1 MYLDVTMY
9 SHKKDVDRH
18 VEYCLKKIQ
27 SETERNLRSLAFAK
41 LYFNISEHEQ
51 ARRYVSTYLV
61 AQPRS
66 AEAHLLLGKV
76 LEKLGRK
83 DSALESYRTSLD
95 IEPNQKGLIL
105 KVCELLGSDDV
116 TLDSSRARY
125 WCEQAKVMSPH
136 DPAVFNL
143 RKRLASTEI
152 MGPEDVRG
160 LFVSE
165 LEHRPTDI
173 ALRVRLL
180 QHMLDN
186 NQLAEAYQH
195 AADIEEKN
203 LAIFAQHLTW
213 YETVAKV
220 LVKYKNENNSSL
232 SSQFWMLIVSV
243 FDKLVGLSLDENV
256 CSNKNT
262 SDCVRA
268 IFNFDQI
275 LFVAAENVKCPEKQ
289 FSQEFLIHFR
299 AQLCFHIAT
308 LVFKLAKKDQLKYKE
323 ASNLALPLLLLS
335 YHSSPVELHCVWLEH
350 AEESTRKLA
359 QRWHREASY
368 RCSQAGHTLQSVK
381 ERRSTFSDHVAQLS
395 TGSWRERTYKNIFIT
410 RDQQQKIK
418 SSYFVTCPQ
427 LTEVLACL
435 PNPDD
440 QIRFDETAQ
449 LVHPSSLHHMIWIGL
464 NTQPAKF
471 RCTLFDGL
479 QYSVKN
485 LSNNA
490 AENLSIL
497 DIQAFINLCV
507 FCAQS
512 SIEESKHMIYYN
524 REKPKV
530 LPASITESYGTI
542 NQTKWYISAYKM
554 YTNDCGSNYSDIR
567 MTLMKGI
574 EIVRCHGP
582 HGIDV
587 KLLVMLANTFTQRS
601 KQVSK
606 PGDVEYNEARA
617 ELYWNAAIP
626 MLDKLKNNQIIT
638 YPAKR
643 WFEYKGKDMT
653 PTEVVINIE
662 EGKLFSAV
670 QLMKKKEHERAL
682 DLLSSL
688 KSPYASYY
696 QAQTYKL
703 LADEQMSHN
712 KENVTSEMRSQH
724 IIMLSKARD
733 SFYLTLDRLREPSVD
748 RKHPLNAELGTEI
761 EKIER
766 LLSRIDP
773 DMCVNRNECDG
784 MSDENVSSVGSVG
797 DNVNTSSTP
806 AFMHHTINYVNGNM
820 SSNAPL
826 TPRHDHTF
834 SSTPFRSSN
843 YAGAVDHSYMPSSR
857 REARPSPERLD
868 AQLRQIA
875 AAKDATLAHILEQTR
890 MLMDAQ
896 RALVEEIRGLKDSF
910 TTSVDGFQDDL
921 RNLKMDINELKKD
934 TNKLKSTQINE
945 EDLYVLEE
953 EYGVDYNINP
963 ATSFNTAAGL
973 YPNFPQ
979 RLPGALQPGLPAGL
993 PSGLQG
999 GLQAG
1004 LQGGLQPGLPG
1015 AYGAP
1020 GLYGMYPMYPFGGL
1034 GLGQPGA
1041 LPFPEG
1047 VPDFRGMGSIAQG
1060 LSHTGLAQTNQPSQ
1074 LGAPLFGKLG
1084 TDHMLPSNL
1093 GLQTPLLPPPGP
1105 PAHIPASVTS
1115 YTPQIPPVAIPP
1127 PNQIPPNKAPDNVVI
1142 TASDP
1147 LPTTTVTTST
1157 PPILSVTIPPQH
1169 LKGNQHKPHNYQIS
1183 LPPAASQNMFSNV
1196 HSVTT
1201 STPPPVATQ
1210 NLLTNVAPPVYSSL
1224 TVKSPGQ
1231 PGNSNTNKTLGLQIE
1246 KSLTQ
1251 SFSSNAPNTSLTKT
1265 MASNTSNISEGS
1277 FVEEHD
1283 PCPDFKPIIPLP
1295 DEVPLNT
1302 GEENEK
1308 ILFCE
1313 HAKLYRY
1320 VEKEWKERGVGDI
1333 KILYNE
1339 KSGKVR
1345 LLMRRDQVHKICANH
1360 FITADIQLSP
1370 MSTNTCA
1377 YIWAA
1382 NDFADQNV
1390 ILEKL
1395 CVKFKTPELGKK
1407 FSESFEKAKNIS
1419 KIPSTPEVNKQT
1431 TNFAHKENLLGGF
1444 VFTSTPTF
1452 KPKTDAA
1459 ISTVIESKN
1468 DSTAAKPSP
1477 FAGFTFNTPKTTTE
1491 TLVANASEFKPVQKV
1506 TETSIQAADSSQHDE
1521 ADDDFTPTIEFKPV
1535 ISLPDLVEIKTG
1547 EENSEVLFEVKAKLL
1562 RYDSRNKEWKER
1574 GVGIIKILKDQTV
1587 RLLMRREQV
1596 HKVCCNHQLLK
1607 DMVFTYMPQN
1617 NKVLNWCAQDY
1628 SENTLKTEMFAI
1640 RFRTPELCDEF
1651 LEHIHKA
1658 QAMLDTSNNVSNA
1671 LSKST
1676 RNTHSHPSKPSSTGF
1691 GEAFK
1696 AKAGSWECGDCY
1708 VSNDEKNKNCIAC
1721 GSSRGEEST
1730 ESDSY
1735 SPQRFKP
1742 SPALTTPPIKENK
1755 PKIGMW
1761 LCKVCYIHND
1771 GKNKNCEACD
1781 SPKTELA
1788 TPVATTP
1795 AVASDWGDLYKPKVG
1810 AWNCA
1815 ACYLSNDGSAIYC
1828 VACESPKDNTIPK
1841 KDNKGGLDLGGTE
1854 QTFSFGIP
1862 ATSSSIPSSPAI
1874 NIPTVKPSTESQ
1886 IFGFKS
1892 QPTAGFTFGMA
1903 AAQTTAPATG
1913 FTFGSKPATEPSP
1926 APLNLAAKPAFAFSM
1941 NSPSEL
1947 NILST
1952 PKKDEFV
1959 FGSPNKHEFEF
1970 KPRSPR
1976 KVSGGD
1982 GDAESDGSC
1991 AEEECD
1997 NIYFKPVIPL
2007 PDKVEVKTGEEEEEV
2022 LYCHRAKLFRF
2033 INGEWKERG
2042 IGDVKILRHAAA
2054 GKLRVVM
2061 RREQVH
2067 KICLNHTLTKE
2078 VLYTSKDDKTWL
2090 FSAADYSEGEISY
2103 QQFCL
2108 RFKNAEIASQF
2119 MEAVN
2124 KSRDGSAVVI
2134 CATTTTTSSTDK
2146 SEKKPE
2152 KSDSDSDVEII
2163 SVTEVSPE
2171 LQEKA
2176 LKLQLPKNFYAYL
2189 QKPPCKGCIGCNPDD
2204 FVFSGKSTSVTN
2216 KKVAIN
2222 ETTPKVDTTVKVET
2236 TANIETTAKIE
2247 TMPNIFA
2254 KTNASTLF
2262 MTPNSTTSLFS
2273 SPNTTIFG
2281 TPMSSNSSTIT
2292 PQTPTSN
2299 SYTIT
2304 PQTPTPNSS
2313 ITPQTSKLQS
2323 PFIISTTPNLFAP
2336 TTTSNTNSP
2345 SLFGTEKLIFGQ
2357 TTITPVSK
2365 NDAPTLTHLL
2375 TQPSISIAPVIPQ
2388 ADGSKA
2394 LLAPSKLGGT
2404 LTTNIFSGKPSA
2416 ETIGSSGPSP
2426 GIFGNSTQIF
2436 GGGIKTAPVFGS
2448 PGNIFSGAKPAF
2460 TSNIFG
2466 GAPVATTTS
2475 SHVFGGNLTSA
2486 APTFGA
2492 TNFFMGAKTDAPAV
2506 VIPTAAVTT
2515 EASPFSSFS
2524 FTQQAAKLDIAP
2536 PVTTPSEIIKTPSLF
2551 GNATPAATI
2560 GLIASEAT
2568 PKEPVF
2574 HCDTGLSFAALATT
2588 PGANNFTKLQP
2599 AETTKPFAFAGA
2611 GSLVF
2616 GGGAKTESKA
2626 TADKKDKSLK
2636 GEEDE
2641 DGEAAEGGDA
2651 NEEYDPHY
2659 EPIVPLPDAIE
2670 VKTGEEEEAIKY
2682 NERAKLYRY
2691 NVDSREWKERG
2702 VGQIK
2707 LLHHPVNDTYRLLM
2721 RREQVHKLVLN
2732 QLLTP
2737 TIDLQPMYASDR
2749 AWVWAGYNYSEDGN
2763 QLEQLAVRFKNR
2775 EQALQFRQ
2783 AVLTA
2788 QTYLSTKMANPV
2800 EVSYREEED
2809 EEDVE
2814 HDDDEYGS
2822 EDSDENKSTMFEKR
2836 CTLSYQNGLHEWIT
2850 LGMGVLKMFY
2860 DSELYGARIEMVDDS
2875 GEQLSNTIVATNTV
2889 MTVEDS
2895 SCIWRAMEWML
2906 DPPMPRIL
2914 KAQFSSDVAAQEMH
2928 YNFEEAVQYAKQSGI
2943 VDELPE

>member
-1 MYLDVTMY
+1 
-9 SHKKDVDRH
+9 
-18 VEYCLKKIQ
+18 
-27 SETERNLRSLAFAK
+27 
-41 LYFNISEHEQ
+41 
-51 ARRYVSTYLV
+51 
-61 AQPRS
+61 
-66 AEAHLLLGKV
+66 
-76 LEKLGRK
+76 
-83 DSALESYRTSLD
+83 
-95 IEPNQKGLIL
+95 
-105 KVCELLGSDDV
+105 
-116 TLDSSRARY
+116 
-125 WCEQAKVMSPH
+125 MSPH

-143 RKRLASTEI
+143 RKRLAATDT

-180 QHMLDN
+180 QHMLEN
-186 NQLAEAYQH
+186 NQLTEAYQH

-203 LAIFAQHLTW
+203 LPIFAQHLTW

-220 LVKYKNENNSSL
+220 LVKYRYQNSSSL
-232 SSQFWMLIVSV
+232 SWQFWMLIVSV

-275 LFVAAENVKCPEKQ
+275 LFVAADHINCPEKQ

-308 LVFKLAKKDQLKYKE
+308 LVFKLAKKDQIKYKE

-418 SSYFVTCPQ
+418 SSYFVSCPQ
-427 LTEVLACL
+427 LGEVVARL
-435 PNPDD
+435 PNTDD

-449 LVHPSSLHHMIWIGL
+449 LVYPSSLHHMIWIGL

-485 LSNNA
+485 LTNNA

-530 LPASITESYGTI
+530 LPASITEPYGTI
-542 NQTKWYISAYKM
+542 NQTKWYTSAYKM

-601 KQVSK
+601 KQLTK
-606 PGDVEYNEARA
+606 PGDVEYNEARG

-653 PTEVVINIE
+653 PTEVTINIE

-670 QLMKKKEHERAL
+670 QLMKKKEHEHAL
-682 DLLSSL
+682 ELLSSL

-797 DNVNTSSTP
+797 ENVNSTP
-806 AFMHHTINYVNGNM
+806 AFLHHTMNYVNGNM
-820 SSNAPL
+820 NSNAPL

-834 SSTPFRSSN
+834 SSTPFRNSN
-843 YAGAVDHSYMPSSR
+843 YVGIGDHSYMQSSR

-875 AAKDATLAHILEQTR
+875 AAKDATLSHILEQTR
-890 MLMDAQ
+890 LLMDAQ
-896 RALVEEIRGLKDSF
+896 RTLVEEIRGLKDSF
-910 TTSVDGFQDDL
+910 TASVDGFTDDL

-945 EDLYVLEE
+945 EDLYALDD
-953 EYGVDYNINP
+953 EYGVDYNIN
-963 ATSFNTAAGL
+963 AGTSFNSAAGL
-973 YPNFPQ
+973 YSNFPP
-979 RLPGALQPGLPAGL
+979 RLPGALQPGLQSGLPGVL

-1004 LQGGLQPGLPG
+1004 LQGGLQGGLQAGLQSGLQAGLQG
-1015 AYGAP
+1015 AYGAHS
-1020 GLYGMYPMYPFGGL
+1020 LYGMYPMYPYGGL

-1060 LSHTGLAQTNQPSQ
+1060 LSHSGLAQTNQPSQ
-1074 LGAPLFGKLG
+1074 LGPPLFGKLG
-1084 TDHMLPSNL
+1084 TDPQSNL
-1093 GLQTPLLPPPGP
+1093 GLQTPLLPPPVP
-1105 PAHIPASVTS
+1105 SAHISAGA
-1115 YTPQIPPVAIPP
+1115 TPFTTPHIPSVAIPP
-1127 PNQIPPNKAPDNVVI
+1127 LNQIPPNKAPPDNVVI

-1157 PPILSVTIPPQH
+1157 APILSVTIPPQH
-1169 LKGNQHKPHNYQIS
+1169 LKGNQPHKPHNYQIS
-1183 LPPAASQNMFSNV
+1183 LPANNQQMFSNV
-1196 HSVTT
+1196 PSAVT
-1201 STPPPVATQ
+1201 STHLPVAIQ
-1210 NLLTNVAPPVYSSL
+1210 NLLTNVAAPVYSSL

-1231 PGNSNTNKTLGLQIE
+1231 FGSSNTSKTLGLQIE

-1251 SFSSNAPNTSLTKT
+1251 SFSSNTPNTSLTAKT
-1265 MASNTSNISEGS
+1265 TLSNTSNISEGS
-1277 FVEEHD
+1277 FSEEHD
-1283 PCPDFKPIIPLP
+1283 PRPDFKPIIPLP

-1320 VEKEWKERGVGDI
+1320 VEKEWKERGIGDI

-1339 KSGKVR
+1339 QSGKVR

-1360 FITADIQLSP
+1360 FITTDIQLNP
-1370 MSTNTCA
+1370 MSKNACA
-1377 YIWAA
+1377 YVWAA

-1407 FSESFEKAKNIS
+1407 FADSFEKAKTIS
-1419 KIPSTPEVNKQT
+1419 KTLTTPTVQT
-1431 TNFAHKENLLGGF
+1431 ATTKTDTFAHKENSLGGF

-1459 ISTVIESKN
+1459 LPTVVESKN
-1468 DSTAAKPSP
+1468 DLTTAAKPSP
-1477 FAGFTFNTPKTTTE
+1477 FAGFTFNTPKTTIE
-1491 TLVANASEFKPVQKV
+1491 TVATTASEFKPVQKA
-1506 TETSIQAADSSQHDE
+1506 TESLVQAADSSQHDD
-1521 ADDDFTPTIEFKPV
+1521 ADDDFTPTTEFKPV
-1535 ISLPDLVEIKTG
+1535 IPLPDLVEIKTG
-1547 EENSEVLFEVKAKLL
+1547 EEHSEVLYEVKAKLL
-1562 RYDSRNKEWKER
+1562 RYDSTKKEWKER
-1574 GVGIIKILKDQTV
+1574 GVGIIKILKDKTV
-1587 RLLMRREQV
+1587 RLLMRREKV

-1607 DMVFTYMPQN
+1607 NMVFTYMPQNN

-1628 SENTLKTEMFAI
+1628 SENALKTEMFAL

-1651 LEHIHKA
+1651 LAHIHKA

-1676 RNTHSHPSKPSSTGF
+1676 HHAHSHASQPASAGF

-1708 VSNDEKNKNCIAC
+1708 VSNDEKNSNCIAC

-1730 ESDSY
+1730 ESNSC

-1742 SPALTTPPIKENK
+1742 SQTLTTPPIKENK

-1761 LCKVCYIHND
+1761 FCKVCYIHND

-1781 SPKTELA
+1781 SPKNDPA
-1788 TPVATTP
+1788 PKKDDSFGQSATT
-1795 AVASDWGDLYKPKVG
+1795 VLSGWGDLYKPKVG
-1810 AWNCA
+1810 AWNCG

-1828 VACESPKDNTIPK
+1828 IACESPKDNTVPK
-1841 KDNKGGLDLGGTE
+1841 KENKGLDLGTE
-1854 QTFSFGIP
+1854 EQKFSFGVP
-1862 ATSSSIPSSPAI
+1862 ATSSTIPSSPAI
-1874 NIPTVKPSTESQ
+1874 NIPTVKPRTEST

-1892 QPTAGFTFGMA
+1892 QPTAGFTFGMP
-1903 AAQTTAPATG
+1903 AAQIAAPTTG

-1926 APLNLAAKPAFAFSM
+1926 APLNLAAKPAFSFTM
-1941 NSPSEL
+1941 NPPSEP
-1947 NILST
+1947 NILSA

-1982 GDAESDGSC
+1982 GDAESDSSC

-2033 INGEWKERG
+2033 VSGEWKERG
-2042 IGDVKILRHAAA
+2042 IGDVKILRHP
-2054 GKLRVVM
+2054 
-2061 RREQVH
+2061 
-2067 KICLNHTLTKE
+2067 
-2078 VLYTSKDDKTWL
+2078 S
-2090 FSAADYSEGEISY
+2090 
-2103 QQFCL
+2103 
-2108 RFKNAEIASQF
+2108 
-2119 MEAVN
+2119 
-2124 KSRDGSAVVI
+2124 
-2134 CATTTTTSSTDK
+2134 
-2146 SEKKPE
+2146 
-2152 KSDSDSDVEII
+2152 
-2163 SVTEVSPE
+2163 
-2171 LQEKA
+2171 
-2176 LKLQLPKNFYAYL
+2176 
-2189 QKPPCKGCIGCNPDD
+2189 
-2204 FVFSGKSTSVTN
+2204 
-2216 KKVAIN
+2216 
-2222 ETTPKVDTTVKVET
+2222 
-2236 TANIETTAKIE
+2236 
-2247 TMPNIFA
+2247 
-2254 KTNASTLF
+2254 
-2262 MTPNSTTSLFS
+2262 
-2273 SPNTTIFG
+2273 
-2281 TPMSSNSSTIT
+2281 
-2292 PQTPTSN
+2292 
-2299 SYTIT
+2299 
-2304 PQTPTPNSS
+2304 
-2313 ITPQTSKLQS
+2313 TSKL
-2323 PFIISTTPNLFAP
+2323 
-2336 TTTSNTNSP
+2336 
-2345 SLFGTEKLIFGQ
+2345 
-2357 TTITPVSK
+2357 
-2365 NDAPTLTHLL
+2365 
-2375 TQPSISIAPVIPQ
+2375 
-2388 ADGSKA
+2388 
-2394 LLAPSKLGGT
+2394 
-2404 LTTNIFSGKPSA
+2404 
-2416 ETIGSSGPSP
+2416 
-2426 GIFGNSTQIF
+2426 
-2436 GGGIKTAPVFGS
+2436 
-2448 PGNIFSGAKPAF
+2448 
-2460 TSNIFG
+2460 
-2466 GAPVATTTS
+2466 
-2475 SHVFGGNLTSA
+2475 
-2486 APTFGA
+2486 
-2492 TNFFMGAKTDAPAV
+2492 
-2506 VIPTAAVTT
+2506 
-2515 EASPFSSFS
+2515 
-2524 FTQQAAKLDIAP
+2524 
-2536 PVTTPSEIIKTPSLF
+2536 
-2551 GNATPAATI
+2551 
-2560 GLIASEAT
+2560 
-2568 PKEPVF
+2568 
-2574 HCDTGLSFAALATT
+2574 
-2588 PGANNFTKLQP
+2588 
-2599 AETTKPFAFAGA
+2599 
-2611 GSLVF
+2611 
-2616 GGGAKTESKA
+2616 
-2626 TADKKDKSLK
+2626 
-2636 GEEDE
+2636 
-2641 DGEAAEGGDA
+2641 
-2651 NEEYDPHY
+2651 
-2659 EPIVPLPDAIE
+2659 
-2670 VKTGEEEEAIKY
+2670 
-2682 NERAKLYRY
+2682 R
-2691 NVDSREWKERG
+2691 
-2702 VGQIK
+2702 
-2707 LLHHPVNDTYRLLM
+2707 
-2721 RREQVHKLVLN
+2721 
-2732 QLLTP
+2732 
-2737 TIDLQPMYASDR
+2737 
-2749 AWVWAGYNYSEDGN
+2749 
-2763 QLEQLAVRFKNR
+2763 
-2775 EQALQFRQ
+2775 
-2783 AVLTA
+2783 
-2788 QTYLSTKMANPV
+2788 
-2800 EVSYREEED
+2800 
-2809 EEDVE
+2809 
-2814 HDDDEYGS
+2814 
-2822 EDSDENKSTMFEKR
+2822 
-2836 CTLSYQNGLHEWIT
+2836 
-2850 LGMGVLKMFY
+2850 
-2860 DSELYGARIEMVDDS
+2860 
-2875 GEQLSNTIVATNTV
+2875 
-2889 MTVEDS
+2889 
-2895 SCIWRAMEWML
+2895 
-2906 DPPMPRIL
+2906 
-2914 KAQFSSDVAAQEMH
+2914 
-2928 YNFEEAVQYAKQSGI
+2928 
-2943 VDELPE
+2943 